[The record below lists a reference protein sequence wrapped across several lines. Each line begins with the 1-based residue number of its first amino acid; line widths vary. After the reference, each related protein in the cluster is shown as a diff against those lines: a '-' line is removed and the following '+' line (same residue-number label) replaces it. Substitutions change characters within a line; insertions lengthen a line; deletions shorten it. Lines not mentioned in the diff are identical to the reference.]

1 MAGPLF
7 SRSKASEAR
16 RDHLPLQLVRTLLF
30 VPASRARAIE
40 KARELDCDFVILD
53 LEDSVVA
60 EDRNAARAAAVEAV
74 RIGFNGKP
82 CGIRINAED
91 RPEHGP
97 DMVAARAAAPDY
109 VIIPKVIEA
118 RQAHDVQHVT
128 QRPVIAMIESPAGIV
143 NAQRIAKDPGV
154 SALLAGTND
163 LRRGL
168 GVPPDAPRSAISLAL
183 QSIVLA
189 ARAGGVACF
198 DGVYNHLEDQVGL
211 ARDCE
216 EGRQMGFDGKSI
228 IHPSHIAITNG
239 AFSPKEGIVAQAR
252 ALVEAYTGG
261 AQRYDGRMIEAM
273 HVAEAQ
279 AIIDRA
285 EAHRS

>member
-1 MAGPLF
+1 MAKPYFAKTGAIG
-7 SRSKASEAR
+7 SSSGR
-16 RDHLPLQLVRTLLF
+16 LPLQLVRTMLF

-40 KARELDCDFVILD
+40 KARDLDCDFVILD

-60 EDRNAARAAAVEAV
+60 EDRDSARAAAIEAV
-74 RIGFNGKP
+74 RAGFNGKP
-82 CGIRINAED
+82 VAIRINAED

-97 DMVAARAAAPDY
+97 DMVAVRAAGPDY
-109 VIIPKVIEA
+109 VMVPKVIDA
-118 RQAHDVQHVT
+118 RQAHDAHLVT
-128 QRPVIAMIESPAGIV
+128 KLPVIPMIESPAGIV
-143 NAQRIAKDPGV
+143 NAQRIAKEPGV

-168 GVPPDAPRSAISLAL
+168 HVPPDAPRSAISFAL

-189 ARAGGVACF
+189 ARSAGIACF

-239 AFSPKEGIVAQAR
+239 AFSPKETMVEQAR
-252 ALVEAYTGG
+252 ALIDAYTGG

-273 HVAEAQ
+273 HVAEAK
-279 AIIDRA
+279 AIVERF
-285 EAHRS
+285 ERLRG

>member
-1 MAGPLF
+1 MAKPF
-7 SRSKASEAR
+7 FAKAGTIGSGNGR
-16 RDHLPLQLVRTLLF
+16 LPLQLVRTMLF

-40 KARELDCDFVILD
+40 KVRDLDCDFVILD

-60 EDRNAARAAAVEAV
+60 EDRDSARAAAIEAV
-74 RIGFNGKP
+74 RAGFNGKP
-82 CGIRINAED
+82 VAIRINAED

-97 DMVAARAAAPDY
+97 DMVAVRAAGPDY
-109 VIIPKVIEA
+109 VMVPKVIDA
-118 RQAHDVQHVT
+118 RQAHDAHLVT
-128 QRPVIAMIESPAGIV
+128 KLPVIPMIESPAGIV
-143 NAQRIAKDPGV
+143 NAQRIAKEPGV

-168 GVPPDAPRSAISLAL
+168 HVPPDAPRSAISFAL

-189 ARAGGVACF
+189 ARSAGIACF

-239 AFSPKEGIVAQAR
+239 AFSPKETMVEQAR
-252 ALVEAYTGG
+252 ALIDAYTGG

-273 HVAEAQ
+273 HVAEAK
-279 AIIDRA
+279 AIVERF
-285 EAHRS
+285 ERLRG